1 MEQTNKKERFQL
13 SERKSLKGTI
23 SKFGSL
29 LGLLLLCAVL
39 AFSTTD
45 FLTIKNIMNIA
56 MQSSINSLIAVGML
70 LTILTAGIDLSVGSM
85 LALSTCV
92 MAIGRTKWN
101 LNPIIAIIF
110 CLAIGALLGF
120 CNGIMLTKLKLPH
133 PFISTLGMKNVARG
147 LALIVTAASPIS
159 GFPKSIQYF
168 GSGFI
173 GAIPVS
179 FILVI
184 IVFSLFHIF
193 LNRTA
198 QGRYIYAVG
207 GNTEASKLSGIN
219 VNKTLILVYTI
230 CGTMAALGGIVLV
243 GRVNA
248 AFPLA
253 GLDYDLDA
261 IAACIIGGASF
272 MGGSGT
278 VWGTLIGAMI
288 MAVLRN
294 GLNLLGVSADLQTV
308 AIGAVIIAAVYVD
321 VLRRQA
327 EKKIKTTSNVNTKE
341 KQSVTG

>member
-1 MEQTNKKERFQL
+1 MSNLELKNVKAERFQTTDK
-13 SERKSLKGTI
+13 KSVKSYI

-29 LGLLLLCAVL
+29 LGLLLLCIAL
-39 AFSTTD
+39 TFASSH
-45 FLTIKNIMNIA
+45 FLTLKNIMNIA
-56 MQSSINSLIAVGML
+56 RQSAINSLISVGML
-70 LTILTAGIDLSVGSM
+70 LTILTAGIDLSVGSV
-85 LALSTCV
+85 LALSTCIMGV
-92 MAIGRTKWN
+92 AVVKWGI
-101 LNPIIAIIF
+101 NPILAMLMCI
-110 CLAIGALLGF
+110 AIGAFLGF
-120 CNGIMLTKLKLPH
+120 LNGVMLTKLKLPH
-133 PFISTLGMKNVARG
+133 PFISTLGMKNIARG

-159 GFPKSIQYF
+159 GFPKAIQYI
-168 GSGFI
+168 GAGFI
-173 GAIPVS
+173 GPVPVS

-184 IVFSLFHIF
+184 IVFVLFSIF

-207 GNTEASKLSGIN
+207 GNLEASKLSGIN
-219 VNKTLILVYTI
+219 VEKTLILVYTL
-230 CGTMAALGGIVLV
+230 CGLMASVGGLVLT

-327 EKKIKTTSNVNTKE
+327 EKKAKTQTV
-341 KQSVTG
+341 